1 MEYRQLG
8 KDGPQVPVL
17 GLGTWPLGGGMGL
30 VDENTAIATIH
41 AAIDSGITLLD
52 TAQGYRTSEATVGRA
67 LKGGYRERCFLA
79 TKVSDD
85 YSPQAIRAAMENS
98 LRALDVDYVDL
109 YQIHHWAPEYPIE
122 ESMEVMARLQREGK
136 TRAIG
141 VSNFNAEQM
150 ARALQVAPFHA
161 NQVRYNL
168 FDRQIE
174 TQDIPFCEGEGIGI
188 LAHSTLAKGLLTGK
202 YSAGHQFA
210 ANDERAGFERF
221 KGETFVEYL
230 AVARRLEEIARAKGL
245 TLIQLALAWALRL
258 PAITCALVGAKSPA
272 QVDGYLGAVGV
283 TFDDGELARIE
294 EALAGRPGI
303 GT

>member
-17 GLGTWPLGGGMGL
+17 GLGTWPIGGGMGL

-52 TAQGYRTSEATVGRA
+52 TAQGYRTSEATIGKA

-109 YQIHHWAPEYPIE
+109 YQIHHWAPEHPIE
-122 ESMEVMARLQREGK
+122 ESMEVMARLQQEGK

-141 VSNFNAEQM
+141 VSNFDAGQM
-150 ARALQVAPFHA
+150 AQALQVAPFQA

-174 TQDIPFCEGEGIGI
+174 AQDVPFCE
-188 LAHSTLAKGLLTGK
+188 GLLTGK

-210 ANDERAGFERF
+210 ADDERSGFGRF
-221 KGETFVEYL
+221 KGKTFVKYL
-230 AVARRLEEIARAKGL
+230 AAARRLEEIARDKGL

-258 PAITCALVGAKSPA
+258 PAITCVLVGAKSPA
-272 QVDGYLGAVGV
+272 QVSGYLGAVGV
-283 TFDDGELARIE
+283 TFSDGELTRIE
-294 EALAGRPGI
+294 EALAGEPG
-303 GT
+303 TSA